1 MIHLPRRSVTRFFI
15 PLIDVLLLLFC
26 IFLLMPF
33 VGEESAEAQAKKGE
47 AEDQTEELE
56 RLRRQVQRQKEELAK
71 LRELRDLRG
80 ALAEIER
87 LRDQVKQLAQKRLQ
101 YLQHNARILDID
113 GKTGEIG
120 YYDHEARKR
129 IPIDS
134 EKSAHELIQRLRQS
148 AGEKDLLFLLV
159 YPREDSGYPILKQE
173 DAYKRWF
180 AKTNYAFVG
189 RD

>member
-1 MIHLPRRSVTRFFI
+1 MIHMPRRSVTRFFI

-26 IFLLMPF
+26 IFLLMPL
-33 VGEESAEAQAKKGE
+33 VSEESAEAQAKKGE

-56 RLRRQVQRQKEELAK
+56 RLRRQAQRQKEELAK

-87 LRDQVKQLAQKRLQ
+87 LREQVKQLTQKNLQ
-101 YLQHNARILDID
+101 DLQQNARILDID
-113 GKTGEIG
+113 AKTGKIG
-120 YYDHEARKR
+120 FYDHENRKS

-134 EKSAHELIQRLRQS
+134 EKAAHDLIHQLRQA
-148 AGEKDLLFLLV
+148 AGGKELLFLLV
-159 YPREDSGYPILKQE
+159 YPREDSGFPVLSQE
-173 DAYKRWF
+173 DEYRRWF